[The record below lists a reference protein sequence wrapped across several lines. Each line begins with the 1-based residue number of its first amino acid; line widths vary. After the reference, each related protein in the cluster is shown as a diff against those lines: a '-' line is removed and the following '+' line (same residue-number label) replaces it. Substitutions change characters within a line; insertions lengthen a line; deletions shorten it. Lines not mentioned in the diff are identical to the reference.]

1 MGYHLNGQMY
11 AYTVRIIACDSPTGF
26 KTIAICCA
34 RAPAPFAKNGETA
47 EIASDALLNKIKTV
61 HEDDAY
67 VSNIG
72 TNPDSEQRSFY
83 VDDAGMK
90 GMGIGM
96 DDVVDGFMQTV
107 YSTLAI
113 DNMCKK
119 LTMEDGELNMQ
130 LLKELNPDPQLL
142 AEVVTNWK

>member
-1 MGYHLNGQMY
+1 MY
-11 AYTVRIIACDSPTGF
+11 AYSFRIVACNSPTGF
-26 KTIAICCA
+26 KMITICCA
-34 RAPAPFAKNGETA
+34 RAPAPFAKNGEAA
-47 EIASDALLNKIKTV
+47 EIAPNALLNKIRTV
-61 HEDDAY
+61 HENDVY
-67 VSNIG
+67 ITNIG
-72 TNPDSEQRSFY
+72 PNPNGEERSFY

-96 DDVVDGFMQTV
+96 DDVIDGFMQTV
-107 YSTLAI
+107 YSIHAI

-130 LLKELNPDPQLL
+130 LLTELNPDPQLL